1 MNMRPTREPAPSR
14 MAARLAR
21 VGIGLLAGT
30 GAIVVA
36 LPAPAAVAGT
46 VTSTVSAATVN
57 LGVNG
62 TVTDTVTVQG
72 NATFGSPTGSVTF
85 YVCQTGTSQTVT
97 TGPCSPVQANHFGST
112 LLTAAANNA
121 STATSAT
128 FTPTGGGT
136 WCFSAVYGGDAN
148 YASDSDNTTNGNL
161 DANECVLVTT
171 DASTSYSVI
180 SAVQVTLGP
189 SGTVTDTVTVQ
200 GTVAGGDPTGTV
212 DFFACQTNTTQ
223 TYTPGPCPNAGSP
236 VDSESLLGGVGDTSS
251 AQSAVFTPTG
261 AGTWCFSTV
270 YGGDTNYTAS
280 SDNTYNGNL
289 DGNECVLVTT
299 APAGA
304 TSQISSASITLGP
317 TGTVTD
323 LVTVSGNA
331 AGGSPSG
338 QVTFY
343 VCQIASTQTL
353 TTGPCPAV
361 GNGQAT
367 EALSAA
373 PSDTATATSPS
384 FTPTSAGTW
393 CFSAVYAGDSNY
405 AGTADNTTNGNLDA
419 NECVLVG
426 KASTT
431 TTTQTSGNV
440 TIGPSGTATDAVTVT
455 GNTVG
460 GSPSGTVSFYVCQTG
475 NTGTQTDGAC
485 AATGTPESSPTLSA
499 QPNDQATTTSAVFTP
514 DAPGTWCFSAVYSGD
529 PNYQSSAD
537 NTTNSN
543 LDANECLFVS
553 AVAPLMTTQPVNQTV
568 PLGNLATF
576 TAAASGNPTPTVQW
590 QVSTDGGATYADVGG
605 ANSTTFSVAMTL
617 ANSGYWYRAVFT
629 NFGGS
634 ATSNGAGAAVLG
646 GTNVPSKTTL
656 LYGNKVIKVHG
667 AGWNAH
673 ADSSVTI
680 SQCASSV
687 YSPLLCHTP
696 PPTAAV
702 KTSGLGIGS
711 FPGTAITIVAGVV
724 DSNGD
729 TCGVVGSVPCYLVV
743 KGGVGDE
750 TPVAITFSVPTVT
763 LRKSTG
769 VLGNF
774 DNLVH
779 AKHYPVGDPVFTEQ
793 CDNTANIFNLGT
805 HCDSATQQS
814 AVTGATGTVPF
825 LAGITMRVAST
836 YSDAAGGVCVGG
848 TTCYIEV
855 IDTANPKVD
864 ALVAVHMATPTVV
877 ILPTSAATGSK
888 VKVTATG
895 FPIGDGAVTSQ
906 CDTAA
911 TTLNVSTNCDP
922 SNSLAGTAGTGGA
935 VVWPIGSFGKIPV
948 LSTHGSPLYSDSS
961 SPPATCAPGDTVGNH
976 DPCFVEVHDTANAGV
991 VVLVPLSVI
1000 S

>member
-1 MNMRPTREPAPSR
+1 MTMRPTRKAAPTRTLS
-14 MAARLAR
+14 RLAGA
-21 VGIGLLAGT
+21 GIGLLAGV
-30 GAIVVA
+30 GAVVVA
-36 LPAPAAVAGT
+36 LPAPAAVAGS

-57 LGVNG
+57 LGVSG

-72 NATFGSPTGSVTF
+72 NATYGSPTGSVTF
-85 YVCQTGTSQTVT
+85 YVCQTGTSQTPT
-97 TGPCSPVQANHFGST
+97 TGPCTPSLGSHFGSA
-112 LLTAAANNA
+112 LLTSAPNNA
-121 STATSAT
+121 STATSAV

-148 YASDSDNTTNGNL
+148 YAMDSDNTDNTNL

-171 DASTSYSVI
+171 DPSTSYSVI
-180 SAVQVTLGP
+180 SAAQVALGP

-212 DFFACQTNTTQ
+212 DFFACQTDTSQ
-223 TYTPGPCPNAGSP
+223 TYNPGPCPNAGSP

-251 AQSAVFTPTG
+251 AQSATFTPSA

-270 YGGDTNYTAS
+270 YGGDANYTAS
-280 SDNTYNGNL
+280 SDNTYNGNV
-289 DGNECVLVTT
+289 DANECVLVTT

-304 TSQISSASITLGP
+304 TSQISSATITLGP

-331 AGGSPSG
+331 AGGSPTG

-343 VCQIASTQTL
+343 VCQISNTQTL

-367 EALSAA
+367 ETLLAA

-393 CFSAVYAGDSNY
+393 CFSATYAGDSNY
-405 AGTADNTTNGNLDA
+405 GSTSDNTTNGNLDS

-440 TIGPSGTATDAVTVT
+440 TFGPSGTATDTVTVT
-455 GNTVG
+455 GNSVG
-460 GSPSGTVSFYVCQTG
+460 GSPSGTVSFYACQTG
-475 NTGTQTDGAC
+475 STGTQTDGPC
-485 AATGTPESSPTLSA
+485 AASGTPQSSVALSA
-499 QPNDQATTTSAVFTP
+499 EPSDQATTTSTVFTP
-514 DAPGTWCFSAVYSGD
+514 TAPGTWCFSAVYNGD
-529 PNYQSSAD
+529 ANYQSSSD
-537 NTTNSN
+537 NTDNSN
-543 LDANECLFVS
+543 LDANECLFVG
-553 AVAPLMTTQPVNQTV
+553 AVVPLVTTQPVNQTV

-576 TAAASGNPTPTVQW
+576 SAAASGNPAPTVQW
-590 QVSTDGGATYADVGG
+590 QVSTDGGATYSDIGG
-605 ANSTTFSVAMTL
+605 AMSTTFSVTMTL

-646 GTNVPSKTTL
+646 GTNVPSKLTAL
-656 LYGNKVIKVHG
+656 FGNKVVKVHG

-673 ADSSVTI
+673 ADSSVSI
-680 SQCASSV
+680 AQCASSV
-687 YSPLLCHTP
+687 YSPRLCHTP
-696 PPTAAV
+696 VTQAV
-702 KTSGLGIGS
+702 KTSGFGIGN
-711 FPGTAITIVAGVV
+711 FPGTNLTIVAGIV

-729 TCGVVGSVPCYLVV
+729 TCGVLGSVPCYIVV
-743 KGGVGDE
+743 TGGVGDE
-750 TPVAITFSVPTVT
+750 SPVAISFVDPAVT
-763 LRKSTG
+763 LQKSVG

-779 AKHYPVGDPVFTEQ
+779 AKHYPIGDTVYTEQ

-805 HCDSATQQS
+805 HCDSATVES
-814 AVTGATGTVPF
+814 AVTGATGLVPF
-825 LAGITMRVAST
+825 PAGITMRVGST
-836 YSDAAGGVCVGG
+836 YSDTAGGVCTGG

-855 IDTANPKVD
+855 IDTANFKVD
-864 ALVAVHMATPTVV
+864 ALVPVTMARPTVV
-877 ILPTSAATGSK
+877 ILPTSAATGAK

-911 TTLNVSTNCDP
+911 TTVNVSTNCDP
-922 SNSLAGTAGTGGA
+922 SNSLAGTAGTGGV
-935 VVWPIGSFGKIPV
+935 VVWPVGSFGKIPV

-976 DPCFVEVHDTANAGV
+976 DPCFVEVHDTANPAI
-991 VVLVPLSVI
+991 VVLVPLSVT